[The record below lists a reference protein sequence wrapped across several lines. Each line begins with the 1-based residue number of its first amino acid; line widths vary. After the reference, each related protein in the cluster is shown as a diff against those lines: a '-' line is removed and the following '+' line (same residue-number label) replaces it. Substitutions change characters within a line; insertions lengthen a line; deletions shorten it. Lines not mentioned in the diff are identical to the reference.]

1 MIWSDLMPENYQ
13 VPVYARIALD
23 LAGKIAGGELAEG
36 RRISGRSLLAGQY
49 RVSPETIRRSV
60 QLLEDMTIVEAR
72 AGSGIF
78 VLSRDNAVKYVERFR
93 VMTGVSSIRDEIRRL
108 MKEKTAI
115 EDKIGEMIER
125 LEEMADRLQNI
136 RSIYPY
142 EVPVPAGSP
151 LIGKTINDSRF
162 WQNTGAT
169 IVAIQR
175 DGQMIYSP
183 GPYAVFTEND
193 RLFLTG
199 ESGVDARAV
208 DYLR

>member
-1 MIWSDLMPENYQ
+1 MPENYQ

-23 LAGKIAGGELAEG
+23 LAGKIAAGELAEG
-36 RRISGRSLLAGQY
+36 CKIYGRSLLAGQY

-60 QLLEDMTIVEAR
+60 QLLEDMDILKSR
-72 AGSGIF
+72 PGSGVI
-78 VLSRDNAVKYVERFR
+78 VVSRGQAVKYVERHR
-93 VMTGVSSIRDEIRRL
+93 MMTGVHSIRDEISRL
-108 MKEKTAI
+108 MREKNDI
-115 EDKIGEMIER
+115 EEKINEMIER

-142 EVPVPAGSP
+142 EIPVPAGSP
-151 LIGKTINDSRF
+151 LLGKSINDSKF

-175 DGQMIYSP
+175 DGAMIYSP
-183 GPYAVFTEND
+183 GPFAVFMEND

-199 ESGVDARAV
+199 EPGVDKRV
-208 DYLR
+208 ERFIKLF